1 MMPHHAALHARAI
14 AAIPDTPV
22 TVETRAL
29 ALDPATYVH
38 AIGAG
43 WLLIAASGDLAC
55 VFGAADPI
63 AVDAILDVAGFD
75 GDLLLP
81 ATADD
86 VASTLSPRWS
96 AERARIFTRGVDAFE
111 LTSSATRTVGRITV
125 RRLAARDDL
134 SHLPSDLRSE
144 IDKARA
150 TRDVYAAWKDG
161 LPSSFAY
168 VSLETERHGDL
179 SIDTLEAFRR
189 RGLALAA
196 LRPVM
201 ADLFARGKH
210 PVWGAM
216 ERNTASLALARALGL
231 SERAGT
237 LWVATRTN

>member
-1 MMPHHAALHARAI
+1 MPHHAALHARAL

-55 VFGAADPI
+55 VFGDADPV
-63 AVDAILDVAGFD
+63 AVDTILDVAGFD

-81 ATADD
+81 AAVND
-86 VASTLSPRWS
+86 VAPTLSTNWL
-96 AERARIFTRGVDAFE
+96 AERARIFTREVEAFE
-111 LTSSATRTVGRITV
+111 LSSSATRTVGRITV
-125 RRLAARDDL
+125 RKLSARDVL
-134 SHLPSDLRSE
+134 SQLPSDLRRE

-161 LPSSFAY
+161 LPASFAY
-168 VSLETERHGDL
+168 VSHETERHGDL

-189 RGLALAA
+189 RGLAVAA
-196 LRPVM
+196 LRPVL
-201 ADLFARGKH
+201 ADLRSRGKH
-210 PVWGAM
+210 PVWGAI
-216 ERNTASLALARALGL
+216 ESNTASLALARAIGL
-231 SERAGT
+231 TEPAGT
-237 LWVATRTN
+237 LWVATRAD

>member
-1 MMPHHAALHARAI
+1 MPHHAKLRARAQ

-55 VFGAADPI
+55 VFGIADPV
-63 AVDAILDVAGFD
+63 AVDTILDVAGFD

-81 ATADD
+81 ATTED
-86 VASTLSPRWS
+86 VPPSLPARWS
-96 AERARIFTRGVDAFE
+96 GERARIFTRGVTAFQ
-111 LTSSATRTVGRITV
+111 LSSSATVTASRITV
-125 RRLAARDDL
+125 RRLTARDAL
-134 SHLPSDLRSE
+134 THLPPDLRVE

-161 LPSSFAY
+161 LPASFAY
-168 VSLETERHGDL
+168 VAHETERHGDL

-189 RGLALAA
+189 RGLAVAA

-201 ADLFARGKH
+201 ADLISRGKH
-210 PVWGAM
+210 PVWGAI
-216 ERNTASLALARALGL
+216 ESNTASLALSRAIGL
-231 SERAGT
+231 TEPAGT
-237 LWVATRTN
+237 LWVATRAD